1 MILLSF
7 DKITVSL
14 IMSSK
19 SLQNLSRSNFC
30 PPSEVDTSHS
40 NVQFPSCV
48 KLYVPIPCND
58 SHPCYLLN
66 LYTSFRTKLGCLPF
80 VKFLMISMD
89 GEKCPSS
96 TLATAAFCS
105 HDCLSHLTMGSC
117 RVGITCLCI
126 PSILDLDILDSS
138 YR

>member
-7 DKITVSL
+7 DKITVFL

-40 NVQFPSCV
+40 TAQFPSCV
-48 KLYVPIPCND
+48 KLYDPTPCNG
-58 SHPCYLLN
+58 SHPCHLLN
-66 LYTSFRTKLGCLPF
+66 PHTSSRTKLGRLPS
-80 VKFLMISMD
+80 VKFLMISTG
-89 GEKCPSS
+89 GEKCPSN
-96 TLATAAFCS
+96 TLATAAFCP
-105 HDCLSHLTMGSC
+105 HDCLPHLTMGSC
-117 RVGITCLCI
+117 RVGTTRLSI
-126 PSILDLDILDSS
+126 PSIRDLDILDSS